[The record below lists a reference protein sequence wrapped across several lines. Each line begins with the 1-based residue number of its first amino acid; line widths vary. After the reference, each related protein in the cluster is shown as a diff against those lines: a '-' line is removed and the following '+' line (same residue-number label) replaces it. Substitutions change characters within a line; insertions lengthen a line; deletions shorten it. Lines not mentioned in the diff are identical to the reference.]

1 MGRKGWGKK
10 GVCIHFPIHVLKR
23 KYINFWS
30 QGFVSRAITG
40 VKSWKPNLLSQCLLK
55 QNQRGI
61 AVSRRALCCFGFAS
75 VGQMHS
81 TFCSD

>member
-30 QGFVSRAITG
+30 QCFVSRAITG
-40 VKSWKPNLLSQCLLK
+40 VESWKPNLLSQCLLK

-61 AVSRRALCCFGFAS
+61 AVSRRALYCFGFAS